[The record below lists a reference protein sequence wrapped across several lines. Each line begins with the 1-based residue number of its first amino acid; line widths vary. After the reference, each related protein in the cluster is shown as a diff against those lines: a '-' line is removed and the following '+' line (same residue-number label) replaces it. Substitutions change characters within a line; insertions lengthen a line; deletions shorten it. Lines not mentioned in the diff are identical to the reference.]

1 MKKGI
6 DTWPDPAPD
15 LTELHE
21 MSLEIVLVSSKAGS
35 SVGFVCRLFNKWRGG
50 SLLSSVGFPLPF
62 KESLNAAGF
71 DCVFR

>member
-35 SVGFVCRLFNKWRGG
+35 WVGFVCRQTFSLTSGAAVVCCLVLDFLFHSER
-50 SLLSSVGFPLPF
+50 V
-62 KESLNAAGF
+62 
-71 DCVFR
+71 